1 MRNILLADS
10 NLNNESLSINM
21 LIRANYYWS
30 IIHNQ
35 VIETKERPIAL
46 DTKIDWILS
55 GPVNNHL
62 LVQII
67 QHYYHTL
74 WKFSMNL
81 WTEIMFSKKT

>member
-1 MRNILLADS
+1 
-10 NLNNESLSINM
+10 M

-55 GPVNNHL
+55 GPANNHL

-67 QHYYHTL
+67 QHYYHRL